1 MHDMFLTDEH
11 RMIRRAVRE
20 FAEKEVRPRAAEIDE
35 TDEFPR
41 DLYRKMADL
50 GWFGLVLPPEAGG
63 SGGDTYSTCL
73 VHMELARVS
82 AALANMYAVA
92 VEQADFFWSLGDPAQ
107 RPLAWKV
114 ASGETISCLAV
125 TESHAGSDVAAIRTA
140 AVRDGDYYTINGGK
154 AFVTLGKVVDVLVVL
169 VVTDPAKGKR
179 GMSLVMI
186 ERGTP
191 GFSFGRKE
199 KLMGI
204 RGLATGEVFLE
215 NVRVPVANRIG
226 PEGDGLRVAL
236 GGFNFARICMASMA
250 TGLTQGAYEEALRYA
265 RQRKAFGRAIYDFQA
280 VQFML
285 ADMWVDLQAA
295 QGLLW
300 QAARLR
306 DTRKPYMAEAAAAKL
321 FASDM
326 AVRHTSNA
334 VQIHGGAGY
343 TKDYPVERMYRDA
356 KLTQIYEGTNQIQR
370 LIIARQIASAG

>member
-1 MHDMFLTDEH
+1 MHDCLLTDEQ
-11 RMIRRAVRE
+11 RMIRQAVRE

-41 DLYRKMADL
+41 DLYRRMAEL
-50 GWFGLVLPPEAGG
+50 GWFGLLLPAEAGG
-63 SGGDTYSTCL
+63 SGGDTYSSSL
-73 VHMELARVS
+73 VHQELGRVS

-92 VEQADFFWSLGDPAQ
+92 IEQADFFWTLGDARQ
-107 RPLAWKV
+107 RPLARRV
-114 ASGETISCLAV
+114 ASGEVISCLAV
-125 TESHAGSDVAAIRTA
+125 TESHAGSDVAAIETT
-140 AVRDGDYYTINGGK
+140 AVRDGDHYVVNGSK
-154 AFVTLGKVVDVLVVL
+154 AFVTLGKVVDLLVIL
-169 VVTDPAKGKR
+169 AVTDRARGKR
-179 GMSLVMI
+179 GMSLLVI

-199 KLMGI
+199 RLMGI

-215 NVRVPVANRIG
+215 DVRVPVADRVG
-226 PEGDGLRVAL
+226 PEGEGLRVAL
-236 GGFNFARICMASMA
+236 NSFNFARICMASMA

-265 RQRKAFGRAIYDFQA
+265 RQRKAFGQAIYDFQA

-285 ADMWVDLQAA
+285 ADMWVDVQAA
-295 QGLLW
+295 QGLIW
-300 QAARLR
+300 QAAQLR
-306 DTRKPYMAEAAAAKL
+306 DAGKPYMAEASAAKL

-326 AVRHTSNA
+326 AVRHISNA

-370 LIIARQIASAG
+370 LILARQIASAG